1 MNKDICLG
9 LVVGF
14 VIGVI
19 TFGELILDEETLISS
34 QVRMCQSLDMT
45 VTECVKYS
53 KEASK

>member
-53 KEASK
+53 KEESK